1 MTDQE
6 LAARGVATILLW
18 DPRIA
23 ERTAGLSVETLRRL
37 AGSIA
42 NAAIHPPTW
51 LEEATATLPATV
63 GAGFEEPA
71 WQPPGRPRKGSGV
84 PSPSHEPEA
93 VTVDVAARQ
102 LDSDPLAGIPPYDPE
117 VSGG

>member
-23 ERTAGLSVETLRRL
+23 GRTSNLSVETLRRL

-42 NAAIHPPTW
+42 NAAIRPPTW
-51 LEEATATLPATV
+51 LEEATATHSDTA
-63 GAGFEEPA
+63 GGFEEPA

-84 PSPSHEPEA
+84 PSPP
-93 VTVDVAARQ
+93 VTDETVTGLVGGRQ
-102 LDSDPLAGIPPYDPE
+102 SDPLAGIPVLEDLDD
-117 VSGG
+117 